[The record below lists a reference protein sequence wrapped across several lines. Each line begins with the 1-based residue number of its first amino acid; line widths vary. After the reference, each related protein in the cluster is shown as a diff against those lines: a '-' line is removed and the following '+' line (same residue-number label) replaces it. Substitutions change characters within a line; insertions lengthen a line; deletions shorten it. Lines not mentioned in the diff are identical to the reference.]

1 MAATRCREMAAV
13 KATSRAAVAGESA
26 FMAAT
31 PATVEVL
38 AAVEVLVAAATVPV
52 GGWAAL
58 AKSYAGTTR
67 SWPNPK
73 GLRLGLATAVCE
85 FKGAKGAASAS
96 APSADGKLT
105 SKLRRVAAVRTNASE
120 LGVSA
125 TGGVRLGGVKAP

>member
-1 MAATRCREMAAV
+1 
-13 KATSRAAVAGESA
+13 
-26 FMAAT
+26 MAAT

-52 GGWAAL
+52 PGGWAAL

-67 SWPNPK
+67 SWPKPK

-105 SKLRRVAAVRTNASE
+105 SKLRRVGAVRNASE

>member
-1 MAATRCREMAAV
+1 
-13 KATSRAAVAGESA
+13 
-26 FMAAT
+26 MAAT

-67 SWPNPK
+67 SWPKPK

-105 SKLRRVAAVRTNASE
+105 SKLRRVGAVRNASE

-125 TGGVRLGGVKAP
+125 TVSATGDVRLGGVKAP

>member
-1 MAATRCREMAAV
+1 MAAV
-13 KATSRAAVAGESA
+13 KATSRAAVAGEGA

-38 AAVEVLVAAATVPV
+38 VPAATVPV
-52 GGWAAL
+52 GGWAML

-73 GLRLGLATAVCE
+73 GLRLGLAAAVCE
-85 FKGAKGAASAS
+85 LKGAKGVAS
-96 APSADGKLT
+96 APAPSGDGKLT
-105 SKLRRVAAVRTNASE
+105 SKLRRVGAVLTNASE

-125 TGGVRLGGVKAP
+125 TGDVRLGAVKAP

>member
-1 MAATRCREMAAV
+1 
-13 KATSRAAVAGESA
+13 
-26 FMAAT
+26 MAAT

-85 FKGAKGAASAS
+85 FKGAKGVASAS

-105 SKLRRVAAVRTNASE
+105 SKLRRVLTNASE

-125 TGGVRLGGVKAP
+125 TGDVRLGGVKAP